1 MEYKSAINHKK
12 EWNLAFGDNMYGPRG
27 YYDKWS
33 NSDRKTNTIWFN
45 LYVDSEWQSKW
56 KNIKEKKSCTY
67 REQKGDCQRR
77 ETWGE
82 RYKFPA
88 AK

>member
-1 MEYKSAINHKK
+1 MDPEDIMIS
-12 EWNLAFGDNMYGPRG
+12 EVTQT
-27 YYDKWS
+27 
-33 NSDRKTNTIWFN
+33 KTNTIWFN

-56 KNIKEKKSCTY
+56 KNRKEKKSCTY

-82 RYKFPA
+82 RNKFPV